1 MGIMNLRNWSIA
13 HTKGLLVGILS
24 PLIFIPI
31 VIFLLA
37 WLQDFHFSRLWYMFE
52 TDEFVRS
59 KVVSIAIIS
68 NLIWFY
74 LSLNRE
80 KYSFGMGVII
90 GTICYLP
97 YILYV
102 NFLS

>member
-1 MGIMNLRNWSIA
+1 MNLRNWSLA
-13 HTKGLLVGILS
+13 HTKGLLIGIIS
-24 PLIFIPI
+24 PLVFIPI

-37 WLQDFHFSRLWYMFE
+37 WSQDFLFSQLWFKFQDQE
-52 TDEFVRS
+52 LVRS
-59 KVVSIAIIS
+59 KVVSIAIIA
-68 NLIWFY
+68 NLLWFY

-80 KYSFGMGVII
+80 KFGFAMGVII

-102 NFLS
+102 NFIA

>member
-1 MGIMNLRNWSIA
+1 MNLRNWSLA
-13 HTKGLLVGILS
+13 HTKGLLVGIIS
-24 PLIFIPI
+24 PLVFIPV

-37 WLQDFHFSRLWYMFE
+37 WSQDFLFNQLWYKFQSQE
-52 TDEFVRS
+52 LVRS
-59 KVVSIAIIS
+59 KVVSIAIIA
-68 NLIWFY
+68 NLLWFY

-80 KYSFGMGVII
+80 KYGFAMGVIV

-102 NFLS
+102 NFIS

>member
-1 MGIMNLRNWSIA
+1 MNLRNWSIA
-13 HTKGLLVGILS
+13 HTKGLLIGIIS
-24 PLIFIPI
+24 PLVFIPI

-37 WLQDFHFSRLWYMFE
+37 WSQDFLFSQLWFKFQDQE
-52 TDEFVRS
+52 LVRS
-59 KVVSIAIIS
+59 KVVSIAIIA
-68 NLIWFY
+68 NLLWFY

-80 KYSFGMGVII
+80 KFGFAMGVII

-102 NFLS
+102 NFIA